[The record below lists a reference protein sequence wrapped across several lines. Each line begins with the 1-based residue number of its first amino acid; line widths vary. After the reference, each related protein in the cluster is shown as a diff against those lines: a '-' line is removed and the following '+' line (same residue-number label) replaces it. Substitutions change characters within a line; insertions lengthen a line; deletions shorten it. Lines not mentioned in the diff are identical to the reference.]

1 MISTM
6 RGKFWPR
13 LLGSVARLMRQGST
27 FAGLKSGR
35 ERYGAGEVLR
45 GDVFGFVLGAA
56 DSFSAS

>member
-1 MISTM
+1 M

-27 FAGLKSGR
+27 FAGLKSDR